1 MYEVDGYLSAPAYFD
16 VERTTGRVVIRNDFS
31 LDVTTSYRVSSILI
45 FYFIL
50 KIPHETLLY

>member
-31 LDVTTSYRVSSILI
+31 LDVTTSYRVSSILTFYLI
-45 FYFIL
+45 F
-50 KIPHETLLY
+50 KISHET